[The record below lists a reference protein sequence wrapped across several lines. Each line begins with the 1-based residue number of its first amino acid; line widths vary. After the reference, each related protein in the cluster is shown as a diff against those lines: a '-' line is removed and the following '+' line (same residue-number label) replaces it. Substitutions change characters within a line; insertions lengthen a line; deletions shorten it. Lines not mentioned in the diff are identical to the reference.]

1 MVMMQGTLWKWTN
14 YLSGWQPRWFVL
26 DYGVLAYYRSQEEVH
41 LGSRG
46 SVKLSCC
53 EICVHPTDP
62 VRLDLKIPPE
72 NHMYL
77 RAATS
82 AERQQWLV
90 ALGTAK
96 ACRVDTSYQE
106 QRQQMNSV
114 EFLKEKMAEL
124 NTCRNIIVH
133 QVHQLKSLC
142 PSDQQLPSQEMNE
155 AATMLSA
162 TCDSFLSNLS
172 DMMEVVEDSL
182 STTSGSPVSTPIRI
196 KAPPIFKKHSYH
208 TEIGAPSPS
217 SPSTIS
223 DSFTDSDRG
232 VVETDWGGKARRR
245 KERWTI
251 ERETHHSFS
260 PIHIGRSE
268 TQGGDN
274 SAKLTVLIGIFSILE
289 LLSPRNGSHHHQK
302 SPTALQPPTTLA
314 LKPVS
319 PNLPAK
325 QNPAATFDEG
335 HNGTAKYP
343 KGETRE
349 RGPVASSVTSPSS
362 ATATTTSSSTND
374 NNKLYKLSQNSL
386 ESHSPEEVQKPEP
399 KSFFSATPVRFED
412 VAVVVDG
419 RIPTKTFL
427 DACSAIVPV
436 FDILGST
443 AFAPVKIDIQG
454 NIKKIRTKFETDEKA
469 FTYLQN
475 MVFQELKSNTCT
487 ARNSTTDALLW
498 LKRALEFI
506 HVFLAEICRGEQ
518 DLSVAATNAYG
529 RSLRKYHGWVVRGV
543 FSLAVKAVPY
553 RKDFMEALRKS
564 GVNSDG
570 SPTPEQEI
578 VDEMR
583 SCASALGKLVNILCQ
598 FYKRHKLDSES
609 VV

>member
-223 DSFTDSDRG
+223 DSFTDSDR
-232 VVETDWGGKARRR
+232 
-245 KERWTI
+245 
-251 ERETHHSFS
+251 
-260 PIHIGRSE
+260 
-268 TQGGDN
+268 
-274 SAKLTVLIGIFSILE
+274 E